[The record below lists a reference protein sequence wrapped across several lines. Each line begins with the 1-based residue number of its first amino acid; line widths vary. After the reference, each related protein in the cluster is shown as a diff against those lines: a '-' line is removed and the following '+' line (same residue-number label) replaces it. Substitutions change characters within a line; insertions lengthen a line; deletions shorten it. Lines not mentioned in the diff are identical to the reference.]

1 MKSYLKFSMLAIFK
15 KMSVQIIGELIYLKI
30 ASILN
35 LRYDFIN
42 TLYRSNQKAYDLTYG
57 EKNEVNDLPSFEILK
72 DIKENEFNNNT
83 DLLILKLRSIRYNIY
98 SNGGNT
104 YANKNTLEKLDNLIS
119 FLEVNNKQTKLSE
132 VKTS

>member
-1 MKSYLKFSMLAIFK
+1 
-15 KMSVQIIGELIYLKI
+15 MSVQIIGELIYLKI

-119 FLEVNNKQTKLSE
+119 FLEVKNYLYSVNANE
-132 VKTS
+132 VIIIK